1 MGVVNTKGLEILN
14 ISNDKDGFLSEKDFI
29 PKMEDIIKIDKKEL
43 ANNIEKA
50 EYEYLKNGITT
61 IQEGLARKEE
71 WDVLKYMSENKMLK
85 TDVIAYIDIEKS
97 SNILEN
103 NKKYLGKYVN
113 NLKIGG
119 YKIILDGSPQGKT
132 AWLQEAYEGE
142 SKYKG
147 YGTYK
152 DYEVEEYIKKANKE
166 NVQILAHCNGDM
178 AARQYINVIK
188 KVKYN
193 KKLRPVMIHA
203 QILNKKELEEMKEE
217 NIIPSFFVTHIYY
230 WGDIH
235 IKNLGK
241 RAEKISPVNTANKLG
256 LKYTFHQDTP
266 VIYPNLLE
274 TILVATVRKTKNEV
288 ILGKDEII
296 SVYDALKGITIN
308 SAYQYF
314 EENNKGSIKEG
325 KVADLVILDKNPLKI
340 NKNDIKNIEVYET
353 IKNGKTVYNANKPRK
368 C

>member
-1 MGVVNTKGLEILN
+1 MGVVNTKGLELLN
-14 ISNDKDGFLSEKDFI
+14 INSGDGFLAEKDFI
-29 PKMEDIIKIDKKEL
+29 PKMENIIKIDIKEL
-43 ANNIEKA
+43 ANNVEKA
-50 EYEYLKNGITT
+50 EFEYLKNGITT
-61 IQEGLARKEE
+61 VQEGLAKEE
-71 WDVLKYMSENKMLK
+71 EWNVLKYMSENKMLK
-85 TDVIAYIDIEKS
+85 TDVIAYIDIKKS
-97 SNILEN
+97 SNIVEN
-103 NKKYLGKYVN
+103 NKKYIRKYVN

-132 AWLQEAYEGE
+132 AWLQEPYEGE
-142 SKYKG
+142 NEYRG
-147 YGTYK
+147 HGIYK
-152 DYEVEEYIKKANKE
+152 DSEVEKYITKAKE
-166 NVQILAHCNGDM
+166 ENFQILAHCNGDM
-178 AARQYINVIK
+178 AARQYINAIK

-217 NIIPSFFVTHIYY
+217 NIIPSFFVTHVYY

-241 RAEKISPVNTANKLG
+241 RAEKISQVNTAKKLG

-274 TILVATVRKTKNEV
+274 TIFVSTSRTTKNG
-288 ILGKDEII
+288 IKLGEDEII

-314 EENNKGSIKEG
+314 EEDVKGSIKEG
-325 KVADLVILDKNPLKI
+325 KDADLVILDKNPLKI

-353 IKNGKTVYNANKPRK
+353 IKNGVTVYKVNKTL
-368 C
+368 